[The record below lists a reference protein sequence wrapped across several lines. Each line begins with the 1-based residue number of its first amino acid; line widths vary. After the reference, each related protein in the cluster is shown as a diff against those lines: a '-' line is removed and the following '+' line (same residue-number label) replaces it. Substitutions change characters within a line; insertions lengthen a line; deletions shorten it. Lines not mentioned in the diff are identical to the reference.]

1 MVDAVGWRDFFLFTI
16 PAAIPGMLMLQRF
29 VPWRSRDI
37 PETVDQE
44 GEPKAHGV
52 PATVRDLVARGL
64 AGAVVGTA
72 VAYLASAM
80 LAALKAMRGGKAPF
94 DVSAA
99 FVRMFEP
106 ARAVDWV
113 DVVGPPVAGVVI
125 GFAVAAYVAA
135 RRGVKR

>member
-1 MVDAVGWRDFFLFTI
+1 
-16 PAAIPGMLMLQRF
+16 
-29 VPWRSRDI
+29 
-37 PETVDQE
+37 
-44 GEPKAHGV
+44 
-52 PATVRDLVARGL
+52 
-64 AGAVVGTA
+64 
-72 VAYLASAM
+72 
-80 LAALKAMRGGKAPF
+80 MRGGKAPF

-113 DVVGPPVAGVVI
+113 DVVGPPVAGIVI